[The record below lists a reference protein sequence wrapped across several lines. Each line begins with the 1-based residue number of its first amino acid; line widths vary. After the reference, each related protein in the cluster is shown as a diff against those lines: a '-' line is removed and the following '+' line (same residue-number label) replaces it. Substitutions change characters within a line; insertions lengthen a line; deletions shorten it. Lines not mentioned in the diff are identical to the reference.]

1 MWPLGKSW
9 RDRREEMFA
18 GSLMGRDGRMIQ
30 GSVGDRG
37 GTRAGAVQAGGW
49 LSLRPPAPTILGC
62 DRRSS
67 GELPAAPRE
76 EGFAAFCFPV
86 EVDYDSSLSCLL
98 LFSTTIHLR
107 GHFSLLC
114 LLKLASF
121 KDQLRKSSTQRSV
134 EQQSLF
140 QRELQVGT
148 QSGTSKTRRFMSE
161 VPTGETFLSCSPDSP
176 NTSYR
181 RLAPAPI
188 VEQN

>member
-76 EGFAAFCFPV
+76 EGFAG
-86 EVDYDSSLSCLL
+86 Y
-98 LFSTTIHLR
+98 
-107 GHFSLLC
+107 LC
-114 LLKLASF
+114 NSEPKHMM
-121 KDQLRKSSTQRSV
+121 
-134 EQQSLF
+134 
-140 QRELQVGT
+140 
-148 QSGTSKTRRFMSE
+148 KTGMPME
-161 VPTGETFLSCSPDSP
+161 
-176 NTSYR
+176 
-181 RLAPAPI
+181 
-188 VEQN
+188 